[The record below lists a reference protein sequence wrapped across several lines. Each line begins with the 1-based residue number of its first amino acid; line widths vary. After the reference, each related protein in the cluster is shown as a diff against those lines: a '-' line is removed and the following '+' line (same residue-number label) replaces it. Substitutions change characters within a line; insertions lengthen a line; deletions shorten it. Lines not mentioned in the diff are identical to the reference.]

1 MKKTAVLLYDAC
13 CLFEVTVAL
22 EMLQMAQ
29 KPVVYFAKE
38 LKPIKSEEGMLVIAD
53 CTFEELKIEEYD
65 SLLITG
71 CTNAKEPMEDTKTL
85 EFISK
90 FYNAGALIGAISI
103 APLFLLELGYLKGKP
118 FMIGAEK
125 SDLYDV
131 GFTDDDMKYMVGWRE
146 SCEGVV
152 PEKYLKTDNIITSVA
167 FGFRQ
172 WAMAIGEELNIENY
186 PRSFDLEVKET
197 KE

>member
-1 MKKTAVLLYDAC
+1 MKKTAVLLYSEC
-13 CLFEVTVAL
+13 CLFEITVAL

-29 KPVVYFAKE
+29 KPVVYFARNLE
-38 LKPIKSEEGMLVIAD
+38 PIRSEEGMLVVAD
-53 CTFEELKIEEYD
+53 CTFEQLNIEEFD

-71 CTNAKEPMEDTKTL
+71 STDAKESVEDNATL

-90 FYNAGALIGAISI
+90 FNDVSALIGAISI
-103 APLFLLELGYLKGKP
+103 APIFLLKLGYLKGKP
-118 FMIGAEK
+118 FMIGVEK
-125 SDLYDV
+125 SDLYEE

-146 SCEGVV
+146 SCEEVV

-172 WAMAIGEELNIENY
+172 WAMAIGRELNIECY
-186 PRSFDLEVKET
+186 PKSFDLME
-197 KE
+197 